1 MKKNMRKLQ
10 YLLSLLLVLILGTLA
25 KISFAQQ
32 DALNTQYVMNK
43 LFINPAYAG
52 YKEQPTFVALHRS
65 QWVGFKGAPTTQV
78 FSFDMP
84 LKADEF
90 AVGGTLLHD
99 KVGPTSRLSL
109 SADFAYRMRLS
120 NRATLCFGM
129 KATGEIFQANLTDV
143 ALHSDFVGQ
152 EDDAFMYNTEGLFLP
167 NIGFGVYYHKKT
179 HYLGVSIPR
188 LIRNKLDKKG
198 TNAYEVFDGRQ
209 EPTLILTGGKM
220 YKVNRQVKLQP
231 NFVARTMLNAPISL
245 GLFLNMIY
253 LDQFTIGGFCFVQES
268 AGLLFQWQVNK
279 QFRIGY
285 SADVATNSLI
295 TTNVGSHELCASF
308 TVATRKKRIIYPR
321 YF

>member
-1 MKKNMRKLQ
+1 MRTTF
-10 YLLSLLLVLILGTLA
+10 YPSLLVLLVLLGACVTPAL
-25 KISFAQQ
+25 AQQ

-78 FSFDMP
+78 FSFDTP

-109 SADFAYRMRLS
+109 SADFSYRMRLS

-143 ALHSDFVGQ
+143 ALNSDFNGQ

-167 NIGFGVYYHKKT
+167 NVGFGMYYHKKT
-179 HYLGVSIPR
+179 HYLGISIPR
-188 LIRNKLDKKG
+188 IIRNKLDKKG

-209 EPTLILTGGKM
+209 EPMLVLTGGRLWKI
-220 YKVNRQVKLQP
+220 NRQVKIQP
-231 NFVARTMLNAPISL
+231 NFVARTMLNAPISM
-245 GLFLNMIY
+245 GLFVNMIY
-253 LDQFTIGGFCFVQES
+253 IDQITFGGFYFVQES

-295 TTNVGSHELCASF
+295 ATNVGSHELCASF
-308 TVATRKKRIIYPR
+308 TVASKKKRIIYPR